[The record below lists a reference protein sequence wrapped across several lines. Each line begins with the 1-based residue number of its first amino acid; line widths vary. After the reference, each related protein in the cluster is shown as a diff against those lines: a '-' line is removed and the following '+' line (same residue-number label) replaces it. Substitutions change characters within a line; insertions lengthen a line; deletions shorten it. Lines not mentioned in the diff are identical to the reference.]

1 MTSLGQVIRRLG
13 HCPRKH
19 LQLPFGEWGWGP
31 LRLSWPSNSA
41 EGEAQIIWIDYPRA
55 KIWSVE
61 RVGKKAWADTDRKR
75 ICYLYLSV
83 SSRLMTG
90 HTKSLN
96 QLGAWRRRGN
106 AVLLLGSCMPPL
118 LTWLLPSILRPLL
131 KYHPPSRSPNLTRPP
146 SCSILWTP
154 VLPLGQFLGHA
165 AWAAH
170 RPCTG
175 GLSSVG
181 WMLCCCHLAVLLI
194 IFEQSTLHYH
204 FD

>member
-1 MTSLGQVIRRLG
+1 MVWSRWGRRILPWLWRAWAKWIRRLG

-19 LQLPFGEWGWGP
+19 LQLPFGEEAGALWGCP
-31 LRLSWPSNSA
+31 DHLIVLK
-41 EGEAQIIWIDYPRA
+41 GEAQIIWIDYPRA

-96 QLGAWRRRGN
+96 QLGAWRRSGN

-118 LTWLLPSILRPLL
+118 LTWLLPSILQTLAEISSSFQVPES
-131 KYHPPSRSPNLTRPP
+131 HEAPC
-146 SCSILWTP
+146 CSILWTP
-154 VLPLGQFLGHA
+154 VLPQGQFLGHA

-170 RPCTG
+170 RPCT
-175 GLSSVG
+175 S
-181 WMLCCCHLAVLLI
+181 
-194 IFEQSTLHYH
+194 E
-204 FD
+204 D